1 MIWIYPS
8 KDLKSIY
15 TRHSHFE
22 TSLTKKIIR
31 CLSTTPKATFFIYIY
46 LHIAIHSIDSP
57 KTGRRNAQNAN
68 SYYTYRPNWVHGDP
82 MTLWT
87 QSTQNNLFER
97 TSISLVF
104 SKLTGLK
111 RISFTFFRE
120 LKHLNPN
127 QGSNKHDTPRI
138 QSPDLLPKKSVA

>member
-111 RISFTFFRE
+111 RISFTFLENWNIWILTKVQTSMTHQEF
-120 LKHLNPN
+120 
-127 QGSNKHDTPRI
+127 
-138 QSPDLLPKKSVA
+138 SPQTCFQRKV

>member
-8 KDLKSIY
+8 KDLRSIY

-111 RISFTFFRE
+111 RISFTFLGNWNIWILTKVQTSMTHQEF
-120 LKHLNPN
+120 
-127 QGSNKHDTPRI
+127 
-138 QSPDLLPKKSVA
+138 SPQTCFQRKV

>member
-46 LHIAIHSIDSP
+46 LHFAIHSIDSP

-68 SYYTYRPNWVHGDP
+68 SYYTYRPNWVHGDL

-111 RISFTFFRE
+111 RISFIFLGNWNIWILTKVQTSMTHQEF
-120 LKHLNPN
+120 
-127 QGSNKHDTPRI
+127 
-138 QSPDLLPKKSVA
+138 SPQTCFQRKV

>member
-111 RISFTFFRE
+111 RISFIFLGNWNIWILTKVQTSMTHQEF
-120 LKHLNPN
+120 
-127 QGSNKHDTPRI
+127 
-138 QSPDLLPKKSVA
+138 SPQTCFQRKV

>member
-82 MTLWT
+82 MTLWP

-111 RISFTFFRE
+111 RISFTFLGNWNIWILTKVQTSMTHQEF
-120 LKHLNPN
+120 
-127 QGSNKHDTPRI
+127 
-138 QSPDLLPKKSVA
+138 SPQTYFQRKV

>member
-8 KDLKSIY
+8 KELKSIY

-104 SKLTGLK
+104 SKLTELK
-111 RISFTFFRE
+111 RISFTFLGNWNIWILTKVQTSMTHQEF
-120 LKHLNPN
+120 
-127 QGSNKHDTPRI
+127 
-138 QSPDLLPKKSVA
+138 SPQTCFQRKV

>member
-111 RISFTFFRE
+111 RISFTFLGNWNIWILTKVQTSMTHQEF
-120 LKHLNPN
+120 
-127 QGSNKHDTPRI
+127 
-138 QSPDLLPKKSVA
+138 SPQTCFQRKV